1 MMMTRLLPV
10 FCLFFLA
17 AGALQAVLPQEPQDM
32 ALTGIVQV
40 SPPQRPHWDSFVL
53 QSGVPETL
61 LTVPAG
67 SRFVLTDL
75 WTMRHEDFQGHL
87 TSDLD
92 RFWLERVLDQSRKV
106 AFDARM
112 NESPNPLS
120 WNTGISFGPG
130 SRVVFQYEFDGEG
143 KEDWLRRVHFTG
155 YFEKIR
161 ANS

>member
-1 MMMTRLLPV
+1 MTRLLPA
-10 FCLFFLA
+10 FCLFLLA
-17 AGALQAVLPQEPQDM
+17 AGALQAVLSQEPQDM
-32 ALTGIVQV
+32 QAPGIVQV
-40 SPPQRPHWDSFVL
+40 SPPQLPHWDSFVL

-75 WTMRHEDFQGHL
+75 WTMRHEEFQDHVI
-87 TSDLD
+87 SDKD
-92 RFWLERVLDQSRKV
+92 RFWLERVLVESRKV

-112 NESPNPLS
+112 DEAPNPIS
-120 WNTGISFGPG
+120 WTTGISFGPG
-130 SRVVFQYEFDGEG
+130 SRLVFQYEFAGEG
-143 KEDWLRRVHFTG
+143 KENWLRRIHFTG